1 MMEGPM
7 VILSQ
12 PLDRAAD
19 ERATPCRR
27 AEAAEERAS
36 LVCVCAV
43 SAAGLI
49 LGLVA
54 TFGPAGSGQAV
65 ATALVA
71 GLGGAGMVG
80 LGIGLAAA
88 LSR

>member
-1 MMEGPM
+1 MATP
-7 VILSQ
+7 SQ

-19 ERATPCRR
+19 ERAAPCRR
-27 AEAAEERAS
+27 AEAADERAS

-43 SAAGLI
+43 SAAGLV

-54 TFGPAGSGQAV
+54 TFGPAGSDQAV

-71 GLGGAGMVG
+71 ILGSVGAVG

-88 LSR
+88 LWR